1 MFTSLMLLLDDAV
14 EPNEKQLEQ
23 IRSYDTV
30 IRQAA
35 DILSGRGNQLT
46 FLEFYV
52 LN

>member
-30 IRQAA
+30 IRQAP
-35 DILSGRGNQLT
+35 DILPGK
-46 FLEFYV
+46 EI
-52 LN
+52 